1 MLQRSRFLVLEKL
14 WIMNLLRHQT
24 SEKMVNFMWKEG
36 VCVGIHHIDLLG
48 WLPWKQEMSLR
59 ALWVCIFNS
68 PGFLLLV
75 VWLIFIEDDRS
86 IDFSSYHTS
95 WVLLTSALFF
105 RDSSLPSEHLPHFL
119 PLLRAVHLLTSP
131 NYRKR
136 HTWGNVRLW
145 IAVSSSRGT
154 HTPLPPGI
162 WCAGFDRWSFF
173 QLNKQKSGQFSRKT
187 SDLHHTRTSDRLHSI
202 TFNMHDWISVIS
214 YWKLAIGSSIYD
226 KVCHVYTWYLHLIIS
241 RQCSTWPSMYS
252 FKRNTFLKKIDLK
265 GLKQK
270 VLAKGFIHITAYSG
284 EEPPT

>member
-1 MLQRSRFLVLEKL
+1 MKRWWISCERRGFVWESTILTCWAGYRGSKKCL
-14 WIMNLLRHQT
+14 WEHYGYAYLTHQVFSCLLFG
-24 SEKMVNFMWKEG
+24 SYLLKMTA
-36 VCVGIHHIDLLG
+36 LL
-48 WLPWKQEMSLR
+48 
-59 ALWVCIFNS
+59 IS
-68 PGFLLLV
+68 PL
-75 VWLIFIEDDRS
+75 
-86 IDFSSYHTS
+86 YHTS

-145 IAVSSSRGT
+145 IAMSSSRGT

-187 SDLHHTRTSDRLHSI
+187 SDLHHTRTTDRLHSI

-226 KVCHVYTWYLHLIIS
+226 KVCHVYTWCLHLIIS
-241 RQCSTWPSMYS
+241 RQCSTWPFMYS
-252 FKRNTFLKKIDLK
+252 FKRNKFLKKIDLK
-265 GLKQK
+265 WLKQK